1 MLEVVAREVAY
12 QLVIH
17 SGNQKINSQ
26 RDIRHF
32 VKKVPI
38 LTPKNG
44 NFSKISSVTP
54 LFYGGYPL
62 GSTNESR
69 MQNFS
74 QIVRIVFEIAKNMGD
89 FGLVSNWVTSGGDP
103 YPTLKIFSWA

>member
-44 NFSKISSVTP
+44 NFSKISSVNP
-54 LFYGGYPL
+54 PFLRRISSSYPKCAPH
-62 GSTNESR
+62 
-69 MQNFS
+69 
-74 QIVRIVFEIAKNMGD
+74 AKFQPNRTD
-89 FGLVSNWVTSGGDP
+89 SFRDR
-103 YPTLKIFSWA
+103 